1 MKYEKAQDVLPSE
14 IIELIQ
20 NYIDG
25 SYLYIPRKNTLKKS
39 WGEESGIKKTLSLRN
54 IGIYDEYSKGASIKA
69 LSRKYYLTEDSI
81 RRIIRVEKKKYS

>member
-1 MKYEKAQDVLPSE
+1 M
-14 IIELIQ
+14 IQ

-25 SYLYIPRKNTLKKS
+25 RYLYIPRKNTLKKS

-54 IGIYDEYSKGASIKA
+54 IGIYNEYSNGTSIKE

-81 RRIIRVEKKKYS
+81 RRIIRVEKKRYN

>member
-1 MKYEKAQDVLPSE
+1 MKYEKAQDILPSE

-25 SYLYIPRKNTLKKS
+25 RYLYIPRKNTLKKS
-39 WGEESGIKKTLSLRN
+39 WGEESGIKETLSLRN
-54 IGIYDEYSKGASIKA
+54 MGIYDEYLNGTSIKE

-81 RRIIRVEKKKYS
+81 RRIIRVEKKKYN